1 MGEKNGREKAGEVR
15 AMAKITNFLTLPHGI
30 SDGTPEKVDTQADLS
45 NNAVAAMLMYHRTIA
60 DRFKMLTGNMS
71 KGEVIENFANRI
83 SLLTWAQN
91 RKARIEA
98 VQFGRGMEEEREPLA
113 FDSLED
119 VDIKPPEEPR
129 KKKRLKGLL

>member
-1 MGEKNGREKAGEVR
+1 MGEKNGKEKAGEVR
-15 AMAKITNFLTLPHGI
+15 ALAKITDFLTTPHGI
-30 SDGTPEKVDTQADLS
+30 PKDTPEIVDTQADLS
-45 NNAVAAMLMYHRTIA
+45 NNAVAAMLVYHRTVG
-60 DRFKMLTGNMS
+60 DRFKMLAGNMS

-113 FDSLED
+113 FDSLESVD
-119 VDIKPPEEPR
+119 VKPPEEPR
-129 KKKRLKGLL
+129 RKKRLKGLL